1 MKIKKIFSEV
11 QNRSLFDLNEDTING
26 DWTHFYI
33 EDVYNPPKN
42 SDDLYDSDIDVLIIH
57 DKNFYKEELGDSD
70 VVSISGDSILDWL
83 DDYLDDKIDSNQLID
98 FEYTVDFNDIL
109 YDYIRDT
116 YKKVPIKKW
125 KDFTATMKQVYGLD
139 DI

>member
-1 MKIKKIFSEV
+1 MFIIP
-11 QNRSLFDLNEDTING
+11 Q
-26 DWTHFYI
+26 
-33 EDVYNPPKN
+33 KN
-42 SDDLYDSDIDVLIIH
+42 SDDLYDSDIGVLIIH

-70 VVSISGDSILDWL
+70 VVSISGDFILDWL